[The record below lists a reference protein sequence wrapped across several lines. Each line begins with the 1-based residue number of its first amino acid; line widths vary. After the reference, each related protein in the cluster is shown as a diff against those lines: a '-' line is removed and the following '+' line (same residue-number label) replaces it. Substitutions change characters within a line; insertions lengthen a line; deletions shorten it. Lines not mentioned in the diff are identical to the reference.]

1 MGSNG
6 AMYQPGS
13 DSKYYHSSIELGSFE
28 KGSIKDISEGT
39 AMFRRETRTRSVSQR
54 EQSERATSLPGG

>member
-13 DSKYYHSSIELGSFE
+13 DSKYCHSSIELGSFE
-28 KGSIKDISEGT
+28 KGSIKDIFEGM
-39 AMFRRETRTRSVSQR
+39 AVFKRETKTRSASQR
-54 EQSERATSLPGG
+54 EQSERATSLPEG